1 MGPLTNT
8 YGNNPSAWSLL
19 PLDKIA
25 RDMHGWG
32 RERDGLRI
40 VPDWVC
46 LLYPVLDPFLGSL
59 RSSRRLEFMEESRI
73 IFLSDVN
80 ALRNWKKW
88 ESVFLLL
95 FLGRLSILD

>member
-40 VPDWVC
+40 VRDSVC

-59 RSSRRLEFMEESRI
+59 RSSRRLGFMEESRI